1 MIYHISTSII
11 NPSKNMG
18 EKKQLRYLWAAFP
31 SRHRWS
37 HHVLRRHGESR
48 ASQSVFAGVL
58 VRLCN
63 SWLIRW
69 MPAKS
74 SDWWFG
80 TCVIFLYIGNVIIP
94 TDELI
99 FFRGVETT
107 NRSCITKLGWL
118 KHVETR
124 RKSWDVYCK
133 HLSTGDSDFASP
145 STVSTIATSGVM

>member
-48 ASQSVFAGVL
+48 ASQSVFAGVWCGCAT
-58 VRLCN
+58 RGWYGGCQRN
-63 SWLIRW
+63 HLIGGLEHVL
-69 MPAKS
+69 
-74 SDWWFG
+74 F
-80 TCVIFLYIGNVIIP
+80 FYIGNVIIP

-124 RKSWDVYCK
+124 RKSWDVYC
-133 HLSTGDSDFASP
+133 STCQLVIRISLP
-145 STVSTIATSGVM
+145 HPQYLP